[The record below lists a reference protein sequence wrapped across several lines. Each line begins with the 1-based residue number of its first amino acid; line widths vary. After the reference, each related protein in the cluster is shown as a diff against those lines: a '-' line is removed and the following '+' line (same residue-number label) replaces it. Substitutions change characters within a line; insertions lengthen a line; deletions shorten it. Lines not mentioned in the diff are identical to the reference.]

1 MAKRKSSRRPA
12 TATLLPVAPPLKFD
26 QKLVLLQWMLWLFD
40 KKSFEQLAEPFKSPE
55 LEGLNED
62 NNHRFLSI
70 FKEHLF
76 GLEEFPGDIL
86 LGYDQNIVKHTLKI
100 NEHRAEPIR
109 WKYFQWLSLLFA
121 EIYLDRFFRDPIK
134 LLADLNEFV
143 EKFNKDNGLIPQDP
157 DSTSIKINSA
167 IPRYEMDD
175 LRKIAFWNA
184 TGSGKTLL
192 MHVNILQYRY
202 YLELHGQGRELNRI
216 ILLTPN
222 EGLSKQHL
230 AEFQAAGMDAE
241 LFTKDGKSLFAGK
254 TIEIIDI
261 HKLREDMGEKTVAID
276 AFEGSNLVLV
286 DEGHRGSSGKEMGR
300 WMDARRRLCENGFS
314 FEYSATF
321 GQAMKASS
329 NKALE
334 QEYAKC
340 ILFDYSYKY
349 FYRDG
354 FGKDYRIL
362 NLADDSDEGKRRI
375 YLTACLL
382 AFYQQQRLYRDKP
395 AEFRPFLL
403 ENPLWVFV
411 GGSVNAV
418 RSENKKKVSDVVDI
432 LLFLAE
438 FVKDHRH
445 SIKLIDRLLGGIPG
459 LLDQR
464 GNEIFAT
471 AFGYLSQN
479 RLDGEATFNDILKVL
494 FNSPKKGHLHVMN
507 LKGSDGEIALRLG
520 GENEPFGVINVG
532 DTSALCNL
540 CGEHPDYMVVDEK
553 EFSGS
558 LFANLAQNDSTVNV
572 LIGSKKFT
580 EGWNSWRVSTM
591 GLMNVGKSEGSEII
605 QLFGRGVRLKGLGWC
620 LKRSSQIDGITKP
633 QHINLLETLNI
644 FGIRASYMQQFKE
657 YLEDE
662 GLPSNEDRIEI
673 ILPVVK
679 NLDGKKLT
687 SIRLKEGLDFKKDG
701 PKPTLDEPT
710 SYLLKHPVILNWYP
724 KIQSKQSKGVGSTGE
739 IAVMEE
745 GIFQDKHLAFMDI
758 DSIYFQMQHF
768 KNERAW
774 YNLNLPPESIMKLL
788 APRPSG
794 QSHWYKLLIPL
805 VDMGFT
811 KFDRV
816 RQWEEIAVA
825 LLKKYCDRYYKH
837 RKQEWEADHL
847 EYHTLREDDP
857 NFLQEYHLL
866 IDQSANAIRSGIEDL
881 QDQLNKKAFKKDCS
895 FNNISAY
902 WFGNHLYQPLLHLSK
917 SRLVEVKPVSLNDG
931 ERDFVLDLRKFHTE
945 NHDFFKGWEV
955 YLLRNVSKRGIGFFE
970 AGNFYPDFILWL
982 LVGKKQYVTFVDP
995 KGLRQLD
1002 EGSSNLK
1009 VQFYKTIKEIE
1020 TRLADP
1026 CVILNSFIVSPT
1038 PYQNIP
1044 MWGEGM
1050 SKVEL
1055 QKCHVLFQKDDKETY
1070 IKTLLTKIMENA

>member
-1 MAKRKSSRRPA
+1 
-12 TATLLPVAPPLKFD
+12 
-26 QKLVLLQWMLWLFD
+26 
-40 KKSFEQLAEPFKSPE
+40 
-55 LEGLNED
+55 
-62 NNHRFLSI
+62 
-70 FKEHLF
+70 
-76 GLEEFPGDIL
+76 
-86 LGYDQNIVKHTLKI
+86 
-100 NEHRAEPIR
+100 
-109 WKYFQWLSLLFA
+109 
-121 EIYLDRFFRDPIK
+121 
-134 LLADLNEFV
+134 
-143 EKFNKDNGLIPQDP
+143 
-157 DSTSIKINSA
+157 
-167 IPRYEMDD
+167 
-175 LRKIAFWNA
+175 LRKVAFWNA

-192 MHVNILQYRY
+192 MHVNILQYQH
-202 YLELHGQGRELNRI
+202 YLDLHGQGRELNRI

-222 EGLSKQHL
+222 EGLSRQHL
-230 AEFQAAGMDAE
+230 VEFQTAGLDAD
-241 LFTKDGKSLFAGK
+241 LFSKDGKSLFAGK

-276 AFEGSNLVLV
+276 AFEGKNLVLV

-300 WMDARRRLCENGFS
+300 WMDARRRLCEQGFS

-362 NLADDSDEGKRRI
+362 NLADDTDEDKRRL

-382 AFYQQQRLYRDKP
+382 AFYQQQRLYQDKS

-438 FVKDHRH
+438 FVKDRRH
-445 SIKLIDRLLGGIPG
+445 TIKLLDRLLSGKPG

-464 GNEIFAT
+464 GHEIFAT
-471 AFGYLSQN
+471 AFGYLKQGG
-479 RLDGEATFNDILKVL
+479 LGGEEMFGNILKTL
-494 FNSPKKGHLHVMN
+494 FNSPTPAKLHVLN
-507 LKGSDGEIALRLG
+507 LKGTDGEIALRLG
-520 GENEPFGVINVG
+520 ENEAFGLINVG
-532 DTSALCNL
+532 DASALCKL
-540 CGEHPDYMVVDEK
+540 CEEHPDFMAVDEK

-558 LFANLAQNDSTVNV
+558 LFAKLSANDSTINV

-605 QLFGRGVRLKGLGWC
+605 QLFGRGVRLKGFGMC
-620 LKRSSQIDGITKP
+620 LKRSSKIEGVKP
-633 QHINLLETLNI
+633 PHIGLLETLNI
-644 FGIRASYMQQFKE
+644 FGIRAQYMQQFKE

-662 GLPSNEDRIEI
+662 GLPSNEERIEF

-687 SIRLKEGLDFKKDG
+687 SIRLKEGVDFKRQCEQ
-701 PKPTLDEPT
+701 KPTLDEPN
-710 SYLLKHPVILNWYP
+710 SFLLKHPVMLNWYP
-724 KIQSKQSKGVGSTGE
+724 KIQAQQSKGVASTSDN
-739 IAVMEE
+739 AVMEVGE
-745 GIFQDKHLAFMDI
+745 FGDKHLAFMDL
-758 DSIYFQMQHF
+758 DAIYFELQHF

-774 YNLNLPPESIMKLL
+774 YNLNVPRESIMKLL
-788 APRPSG
+788 HNPRWYRLFIPSAE
-794 QSHWYKLLIPL
+794 
-805 VDMGFT
+805 MEFT
-811 KFDRV
+811 RFDRV
-816 RQWEEIAVA
+816 RRWEEIAVA
-825 LLKKYCDRYYKH
+825 LLKKYIDRYYKH

-847 EYHTLREDDP
+847 EYHELREDDP
-857 NFLQEYHLL
+857 NFVQEYRLL
-866 IDQSANAIRSGIEDL
+866 IDQSADAIKASLATLKEQI
-881 QDQLNKKAFKKDCS
+881 NKKTFKNDWS
-895 FNNISAY
+895 FGNLSAY

-917 SRLVEVKPVSLNDG
+917 SQLVEVSPVSLNDG
-931 ERDFVLDLRKFHTE
+931 ERDFVLDLRTFHE
-945 NHDFFKGWEV
+945 GNKDFFKDRELF
-955 YLLRNVSKRGIGFFE
+955 LLRNVSKRGIGFFE

-1002 EGSSNLK
+1002 DGSSNPK
-1009 VQFYKTIKEIE
+1009 VQFYRTIKDIE

-1026 CVILNSFIVSPT
+1026 AVILNSFIVSPT
-1038 PYQNIP
+1038 PYKNIP

-1050 SKVEL
+1050 TKPEL
-1055 QKCHVLFQKDDKETY
+1055 QKCHVLFQRDDKETY
-1070 IKTLLTKIMENA
+1070 IKTLLTKVVADA

>member
-1 MAKRKSSRRPA
+1 MAIRRSSP
-12 TATLLPVAPPLKFD
+12 TGGKLLFAETPPLKFD

-40 KKSFEQLAEPFKSPE
+40 KQNFEQLAEPFKSAQ

-62 NNHRFLSI
+62 NNHKFLAV
-70 FKEHLF
+70 FKEYLF
-76 GLEEFPGDIL
+76 GLEEFPGDVL
-86 LGYDQNIVKHTLKI
+86 LGYDQNIVRHTLRL
-100 NEHRAEPIR
+100 NERRAEPIR

-121 EIYLDRFFRDPIK
+121 EVYLDRFFRDPNK
-134 LLADLNEFV
+134 MVADLNEFV
-143 EKFNKDNGLIPQDP
+143 AKFNEDKLDKDKIP
-157 DSTSIKINSA
+157 A
-167 IPRYEMDD
+167 YELAD

-192 MHVNILQYRY
+192 MHVNILQYQH
-202 YLELHGQGRELNRI
+202 YLALHGKGRELNRI

-230 AEFQAAGMDAE
+230 AEFHAAGLDAN
-241 LFTKDGKSLFAGK
+241 LFSKDGKSLFAGK
-254 TIEIIDI
+254 SIEIIDI
-261 HKLREDMGEKTVAID
+261 HKLREETGEKTVAID
-276 AFEGSNLVLV
+276 AFEGKNLVLV
-286 DEGHRGSSGKEMGR
+286 DEGHRGSSGKEAGR
-300 WMDARRRLCENGFS
+300 WMDARRRLCEHGFS

-329 NKALE
+329 NKGLE

-362 NLADDSDEGKRRI
+362 NLADDTDEDKRRL
-375 YLTACLL
+375 YLTACLM

-418 RSENKKKVSDVVDI
+418 RSENKRKVSDVVDI

-438 FVKDHRH
+438 FVKDKRYT
-445 SIKLIDRLLGGIPG
+445 IQLLDRLLSGKSG

-471 AFGYLSQN
+471 AFGYLRQTKQT
-479 RLDGEATFNDILKVL
+479 GEEMFGNILKVL
-494 FNSPKKGHLHVMN
+494 FNSPTPAKLHVLN
-507 LKGSDGEIALRLG
+507 LKGTDGEIALRLG
-520 GENEPFGVINVG
+520 ENEAFGLINVG
-532 DTSALCNL
+532 DAPNL
-540 CGEHPDYMVVDEK
+540 CKLCEEHPDFLAVDDK

-558 LFANLAQNDSTVNV
+558 LFAKLSANDSTINV

-605 QLFGRGVRLKGLGWC
+605 QLFGRGVRLKGRGMC
-620 LKRSSQIDGITKP
+620 LKRSSQLDGVPKP

-644 FGIRASYMQQFKE
+644 FGIRAQYMQQFKE

-662 GLPSNEDRIEI
+662 GLPSNEDRIEF

-687 SIRLKEGLDFKKDG
+687 SIRLKEGAEFKRQCKQ
-701 PKPTLDEPT
+701 KPTLDEPN
-710 SYLLKHPVILNWYP
+710 SFLLKHPVTLNWYP
-724 KIQSKQSKGVGSTGE
+724 KIQAQQSKGIGPTTDT
-739 IAVMEE
+739 AVMEV
-745 GIFQDKHLAFMDI
+745 GVFGDKHLAFMDV
-758 DSIYFQMQHF
+758 DAIYFELQHF
-768 KNERAW
+768 KNERSW
-774 YNLNLPPESIMKLL
+774 YNLNLPRESIMKLL
-788 APRPSG
+788 SNSQWYRLYIPSVEMEF
-794 QSHWYKLLIPL
+794 SR
-805 VDMGFT
+805 FE
-811 KFDRV
+811 RV
-816 RQWEEIAVA
+816 RRWEEIAVA
-825 LLKKYCDRYYKH
+825 LLKKYIDRYYKH
-837 RKQEWEADHL
+837 KKQEWEADHL
-847 EYHTLREDDP
+847 EYHELREDDP
-857 NFLQEYHLL
+857 NFVQEYRLL
-866 IDQSANAIRSGIEDL
+866 VDESAEQIKVGLEALKDQI
-881 QDQLNKKAFKKDCS
+881 NKKTFKTKCEIG
-895 FNNISAY
+895 NLSAY
-902 WFGNHLYQPLLHLSK
+902 WFGSHLYQPLLHLSK
-917 SRLVEVKPVSLNDG
+917 SQLIEVSPVSLNDG
-931 ERDFVLDLRKFHTE
+931 ERDFVLDLKKFHDE
-945 NHDFFKGWEV
+945 DKDFFRDRELF
-955 YLLRNVSKRGIGFFE
+955 LLRNVSKRGIGFFE

-982 LVGKKQYVTFVDP
+982 LVGKQQYVTFVDP

-1002 EGSSNLK
+1002 DGSSNPK
-1009 VQFYKTIKEIE
+1009 VQFYRTIKDIE
-1020 TRLADP
+1020 SRLHKSDP
-1026 CVILNSFIVSPT
+1026 SVILNSFIVSPT

-1050 SKVEL
+1050 SKSDL
-1055 QKCHVLFQKDDKETY
+1055 RKCHVLFQKDDRETY
-1070 IKTLLTKIMENA
+1070 IQTMLTMVLSDA

>member
-1 MAKRKSSRRPA
+1 
-12 TATLLPVAPPLKFD
+12 
-26 QKLVLLQWMLWLFD
+26 MLWLFG
-40 KKSFEQLAEPFKSPE
+40 KKSFEQLAEPFKSAQ

-62 NNHRFLSI
+62 NNHKFLAV

-76 GLEEFPGDIL
+76 GLEEFPGDVL
-86 LGYDQNIVKHTLKI
+86 LGYDQNIVRHTLKL
-100 NEHRAEPIR
+100 NERRADPIR
-109 WKYFQWLSLLFA
+109 WKYFQWLSLLFT
-121 EIYLDRFFRDPIK
+121 EVYLDRFFRDPNR
-134 LLADLNEFV
+134 LLADLRSFQCSVFSVQGGKTVVNSEGSALNT
-143 EKFNKDNGLIPQDP
+143 ESLKTENYP
-157 DSTSIKINSA
+157 DGWL
-167 IPRYEMDD
+167 YQLED

-192 MHVNILQYRY
+192 MHVNILQYQH
-202 YLELHGQGRELNRI
+202 YLDLHGKGRELNRI

-222 EGLSKQHL
+222 EGLSRQHL
-230 AEFQAAGMDAE
+230 VEFHAAGMDAD
-241 LFTKDGKSLFAGK
+241 LFSKDGKSLFAGK

-261 HKLREDMGEKTVAID
+261 HKLREDTGEKTVAID
-276 AFEGSNLVLV
+276 AFEGRNLVLV
-286 DEGHRGSSGKEMGR
+286 DEGHRGSSGKEAGR
-300 WMDARRRLCENGFS
+300 WMDARRRLCEQGFS

-362 NLADDSDEGKRRI
+362 NLADDTDEEKRRL
-375 YLTACLL
+375 YLMACLL

-438 FVKDHRH
+438 FVKDKRH
-445 SIKLIDRLLGGIPG
+445 TIKLLDRLLSGKPG

-471 AFGYLSQN
+471 AFGYLSQTKQS
-479 RLDGEATFNDILKVL
+479 GEEMFGNILKVL
-494 FNSPKKGHLHVMN
+494 FNSPTPAKLHVLN
-507 LKGSDGEIALRLG
+507 LKGTDGEIALRLG
-520 GENEPFGVINVG
+520 ENEAFGLINVG
-532 DTSALCNL
+532 DAANL
-540 CGEHPDYMVVDEK
+540 CKLCEEHPDFMAVDDK

-558 LFANLAQNDSTVNV
+558 LFAKLSAVDSTINV

-605 QLFGRGVRLKGLGWC
+605 QLFGRGVRLKGFGMC
-620 LKRSSQIDGITKP
+620 LKRSSQLDGIPKP
-633 QHINLLETLNI
+633 QHISLLETLNI
-644 FGIRASYMQQFKE
+644 FGIRAQYMQQFKE

-662 GLPSNEDRIEI
+662 GLPSNEDRIEF
-673 ILPVVK
+673 ILPVIK

-687 SIRLKEGLDFKKDG
+687 SIRLKEGVDFKRQG
-701 PKPTLDEPT
+701 TKPTLDEPT
-710 SYLLKHPVILNWYP
+710 QFMLKHPITLNWYP
-724 KIQSKQSKGVGSTGE
+724 KIQAQQSKGVMSTAE
-739 IAVMEE
+739 LTTPEE
-745 GIFQDKHLAFMDI
+745 GRFGEKHLAFMDV
-758 DSIYFQMQHF
+758 DAMYFELQHF

-774 YNLNLPPESIMKLL
+774 YNLNLPRPSIMKLL
-788 APRPSG
+788 G
-794 QSHWYKLLIPL
+794 NHHWYRLYIPSAE
-805 VDMGFT
+805 MEFT
-811 KFDRV
+811 RFDRV
-816 RQWEEIAVA
+816 RRWEEIAVA
-825 LLKKYCDRYYKH
+825 LLKKYIDRYYKH
-837 RKQEWEADHL
+837 KKQEWEADHL
-847 EYHTLREDDP
+847 EYHELREDDP
-857 NFLQEYHLL
+857 NFVQEYRLL
-866 IDQSANAIRSGIEDL
+866 IDESAENIQVGLEAL
-881 QDQLNKKAFKKDCS
+881 KDQINKKTFKANCEIG
-895 FNNISAY
+895 NLSAY

-917 SRLVEVKPVSLNDG
+917 SQLIEVSPVSLNDG
-931 ERDFVLDLRKFHTE
+931 ERDFVLDLKKFHDE
-945 NHDFFKGWEV
+945 DKDFFKDRELF
-955 YLLRNVSKRGIGFFE
+955 LLRNVSKRGIGFFE

-1002 EGSSNLK
+1002 DGSSNPK
-1009 VQFYKTIKEIE
+1009 VQFYRTIKDIE
-1020 TRLADP
+1020 ARLHKSDTS
-1026 CVILNSFIVSPT
+1026 VILNSFIVSPT

-1050 SKVEL
+1050 SKADL
-1055 QKCHVLFQKDDKETY
+1055 QKCHVLFQKNDKETY
-1070 IKTLLTKIMENA
+1070 IKTLLAKVVVDA

>member
-1 MAKRKSSRRPA
+1 MGKRRSSRSS
-12 TATLLPVAPPLKFD
+12 TTLLPEAVPLKFD

-40 KKSFEQLAEPFKSPE
+40 KKSFEQLAEPFKSAQ

-62 NNHRFLSI
+62 NNHKFLAV

-76 GLEEFPGDIL
+76 GLEEFPGDVL
-86 LGYDQNIVKHTLKI
+86 LGYDQNIVRHTLKL
-100 NEHRAEPIR
+100 NERRAEPIR
-109 WKYFQWLSLLFA
+109 WKYFQWLTLLFT
-121 EIYLDRFFRDPIK
+121 EVYLDRFFRDPNK
-134 LLADLNEFV
+134 MLADLNEFIS
-143 EKFNKDNGLIPQDP
+143 KFNEDKLDKDKIPG
-157 DSTSIKINSA
+157 
-167 IPRYEMDD
+167 YELSD

-192 MHVNILQYRY
+192 MHVNILQYQH
-202 YLELHGQGRELNRI
+202 YLELYGKGRELNRI

-230 AEFQAAGMDAE
+230 AEFEAAGLDAD
-241 LFTKDGKSLFAGK
+241 LFSKDGKSLFAGK
-254 TIEIIDI
+254 SIEIIDI
-261 HKLREDMGEKTVAID
+261 HKLREATGEKTVAID
-276 AFEGSNLVLV
+276 AFEGKNLVLV
-286 DEGHRGSSGKEMGR
+286 DEGHRGSSGKEAGR
-300 WMDARRRLCENGFS
+300 WMDARRRLCEHGFS

-362 NLADDSDEGKRRI
+362 NLADDTDEDKRRL

-438 FVKDHRH
+438 FVKDKRH
-445 SIKLIDRLLGGIPG
+445 TIKLLDRLLSGKPG

-471 AFGYLSQN
+471 AFGYLSQTKQT
-479 RLDGEATFNDILKVL
+479 GEEIFGSILKML
-494 FNSPKKGHLHVMN
+494 FNSPTPAKLHVLN
-507 LKGSDGEIALRLG
+507 LKGTDGEIALRLG
-520 GENEPFGVINVG
+520 ENEAFGLINVG
-532 DTSALCNL
+532 DAPSLCKL
-540 CGEHPDYMVVDEK
+540 CEEHPDFMAVDDK

-558 LFANLAQNDSTVNV
+558 LFAKLSAVDSTINV

-605 QLFGRGVRLKGLGWC
+605 QLFGRGVRLKGMGMC
-620 LKRSSQIDGITKP
+620 LKRSSQLDGVPKP
-633 QHINLLETLNI
+633 QHISLLETLNI
-644 FGIRASYMQQFKE
+644 FGIRAQYMQQFKE

-662 GLPSNEDRIEI
+662 GLPSNEERIEF
-673 ILPVVK
+673 ILPVIK
-679 NLDGKKLT
+679 NLGGKKLT
-687 SIRLKEGLDFKKDG
+687 SIRLKEGVDFKRQCKQ
-701 PKPTLDEPT
+701 KPTLDEPNT
-710 SYLLKHPVILNWYP
+710 FLLKHPIALNWYP
-724 KIQSKQSKGVGSTGE
+724 KIQAQQSKGVGPTSDT
-739 IAVMEE
+739 AVMEV
-745 GIFQDKHLAFMDI
+745 GVLGDKHLAFMDM
-758 DSIYFQMQHF
+758 DAIYFELQHF

-774 YNLNLPPESIMKLL
+774 YNLNLPRESIMKLL
-788 APRPSG
+788 RNPGWYRLFIPSAEM
-794 QSHWYKLLIPL
+794 Q
-805 VDMGFT
+805 FT
-811 KFDRV
+811 RFDRV
-816 RQWEEIAVA
+816 RRWEEIAVS
-825 LLKKYCDRYYKH
+825 LLKKYIDRYYKH

-847 EYHTLREDDP
+847 EYHELREDDP
-857 NFLQEYHLL
+857 NFVQEYRLL
-866 IDQSANAIRSGIEDL
+866 IDESAENIKVGLEALKEQI
-881 QDQLNKKAFKKDCS
+881 NKKTFKS
-895 FNNISAY
+895 NYEIGNLSAY
-902 WFGNHLYQPLLHLSK
+902 WFGNHLYQPMLHLSK
-917 SRLVEVKPVSLNDG
+917 SQLIEVSPVSLNDG
-931 ERDFVLDLRKFHTE
+931 ERDFVLDLKKYYDVDKE
-945 NHDFFKGWEV
+945 FFKDRELF
-955 YLLRNVSKRGIGFFE
+955 LLRNVSRRGIGFFE

-1002 EGSSNLK
+1002 DGSSNPRSS
-1009 VQFYKTIKEIE
+1009 FTGRSKTS
-1020 TRLADP
+1020 RLDFTSQMP
-1026 CVILNSFIVSPT
+1026 P
-1038 PYQNIP
+1038 
-1044 MWGEGM
+1044 
-1050 SKVEL
+1050 
-1055 QKCHVLFQKDDKETY
+1055 
-1070 IKTLLTKIMENA
+1070 